1 MINYSS
7 YNDVWG
13 ITPNISENKTTNDNC
28 NKRVEHF
35 TSHQDNDTSSNDTSS
50 NHISSN
56 DTSSNV
62 TSSND
67 TSSNDTSSNHI
78 SSCMS
83 IEHIFKCKK
92 CLKKLKKEL
101 LNEQFITEP
110 FYKSSIETFSTK
122 IDRFNTSV
130 KNVLLFFCDNKE
142 KKFLLLF
149 FLITLFIILSFY
161 YVKDRGVKEGD
172 VGLDLKME
180 ALAEATRGVEFANL
194 KYLKENFIIIP
205 KNMINF
211 NPSL

>member
-50 NHISSN
+50 N
-56 DTSSNV
+56 V

-67 TSSNDTSSNHI
+67 I

-180 ALAEATRGVEFANL
+180 ALAEATRDVNFANL

-211 NPSL
+211 NPNL